1 MARDESSPMSL
12 CVRASTVLAACLLG
26 TGAQAQ
32 TLPDNIDISSSPNGV
47 VALPSSVSPVFT
59 NVFDRYTKIVAP
71 NGQAIHLLIQNQ
83 VSDAKAVRAREV
95 MRFFLTD
102 APGSQYGADKTAIAN
117 RMGNNEAALVYFN
130 TEQAAQQAF
139 NGPLGNAN
147 IFAQDLYST
156 ESVVEGTNAYTNNTN
171 RDATFEE
178 VFHLVHGAG
187 IQPVLPGYHQEMTA
201 AKNQAKAA
209 GHYFPPPG
217 LPPQDEVF
225 EYIISVIDVYYG
237 YWAHDP
243 LNDGS
248 SFWGE
253 YVFGTRAAVIAGDP
267 TGVNVMRKFLPEY
280 FSADLTVTGNYSGTF
295 TLTFESGT
303 EYTHKS
309 QYITNI
315 SLSGTNGANL
325 TGNSQDNRLSGNSGN
340 NILSGEAGTDTAVF
354 SGAFAEYTVG
364 GGTVVDSQPNRDGTD
379 TLHSIE
385 FLEFRDQ
392 TVPVDDST
400 SNYCIAAPNSA
411 GPGEQISASGSTS
424 ISQNDLV
431 LATSGGVP
439 GTAGL
444 FFFGT
449 TTAQAPLGD
458 GVRCVGGSIQR
469 LNPVQFSSGAGE
481 TVRALD
487 FSTPPLLGSANAGQ
501 TLYFQH
507 WYRDLLGPG
516 GTGFNASN
524 GLAAVL
530 TP

>member
-1 MARDESSPMSL
+1 MKRKKNRLVSL
-12 CVRASTVLAACLLG
+12 CLRASMVSAACLLG
-26 TGAQAQ
+26 ASVQAQ

-47 VALPSSVSPVFT
+47 VALPSSVSSVFT

-71 NGQAIHLLIQNQ
+71 NGQAIHLLIEDQ

-102 APGSQYGADKTAIAN
+102 APGSQYGANKTAIAN

-130 TEQAAQQAF
+130 TEQSAQQAF

-156 ESVVEGTNAYTNNTN
+156 ESVVEGTNAYINNTN

-280 FSADLTVTGNYSGTF
+280 FTAALTVTGNYSGTF
-295 TLTFESGT
+295 TLTLNGGT
-303 EYTHKS
+303 EYTLKS
-309 QYITNI
+309 QYLTDV
-315 SLSGTNGANL
+315 SLSGSNGANL
-325 TGNSQDNRLSGNSGN
+325 TGNAQDNRLSGNSGN
-340 NILSGEAGTDTAVF
+340 NTLSGEAGTDTAVF

-392 TVPVDDST
+392 TVPVDGGT

-411 GPGEQISASGSTS
+411 GPGEHISATGSTS
-424 ISQNDLV
+424 ISQNDMV
-431 LATSGGVP
+431 LSATGGVA
-439 GTAGL
+439 GSAGL

-449 TTAQAPLGD
+449 ATAQAPLGD
-458 GVRCVGGSIQR
+458 GVRCVGGFIQR
-469 LNPVQFSSGAGE
+469 LNPVQFSDAAGV

-487 FSTPPLLGSANAGQ
+487 FSVQPLLDSANAGE
-501 TLYFQH
+501 TKYFQH
-507 WYRDLLGPG
+507 WYRDILGPG
-516 GTGFNASN
+516 GTGFNASD

-530 TP
+530 IL